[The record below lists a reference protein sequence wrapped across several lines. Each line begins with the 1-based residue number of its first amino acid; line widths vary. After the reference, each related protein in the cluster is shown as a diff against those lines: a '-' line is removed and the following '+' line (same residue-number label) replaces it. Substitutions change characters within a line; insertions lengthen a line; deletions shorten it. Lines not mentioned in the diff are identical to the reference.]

1 MPMEKAKNF
10 LRDVGKFF
18 TSLFNLTSYTENQGR
33 VDQTLIKISNSLT
46 SINGSITNINSAL
59 QTQSERMTAFNT
71 ELTKVKDGLQMEL
84 FASLQNLH
92 SYLVEGKKY
101 ATPEDKAEATR
112 FYDQIHNLGKDGWSR
127 RYYEEIMEL
136 PESKEE
142 YYKQLNK

>member
-71 ELTKVKDGLQMEL
+71 ELTKVKDGL
-84 FASLQNLH
+84 
-92 SYLVEGKKY
+92 
-101 ATPEDKAEATR
+101 
-112 FYDQIHNLGKDGWSR
+112 
-127 RYYEEIMEL
+127 
-136 PESKEE
+136 
-142 YYKQLNK
+142 